1 MQEVREAAGIEIYT
15 VYLQVREDILWGR
28 ISDRL
33 KEQPERKKYDEDK
46 REWMDKTVQFYETF
60 NEWDLVVENN
70 NLNTAEVMREIIGK
84 LALRSQRL
92 RDTMQGANSPG
103 KEYFRKNLGV
113 ENVLATIHSP
123 SQSTEKEDREADL
136 EAAALASKEHSLPVV
151 DAKGASEASFR
162 RTSP

>member
-33 KEQPERKKYDEDK
+33 KE
-46 REWMDKTVQFYETF
+46 
-60 NEWDLVVENN
+60 
-70 NLNTAEVMREIIGK
+70 
-84 LALRSQRL
+84 RL

-151 DAKGASEASFR
+151 DAANGASEASFR